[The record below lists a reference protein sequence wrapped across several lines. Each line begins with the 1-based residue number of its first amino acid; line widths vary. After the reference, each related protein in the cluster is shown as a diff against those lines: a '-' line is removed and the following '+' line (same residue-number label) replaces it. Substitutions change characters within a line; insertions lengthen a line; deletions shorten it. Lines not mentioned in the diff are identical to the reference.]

1 MVVEITIIKDVGIMI
16 MLKREI
22 EAVHTIPH
30 PSLLSSSFTLVNNV
44 SGCEETR

>member
-22 EAVHTIPH
+22 EAVPH